1 MGGHGSPQDV
11 STVGCTMVERCAISA
26 TYVRCERDEGSR
38 SEVRGFRNFEPGTS
52 NFVSPFSRSSRL
64 SQTLAITAEAFMNM
78 FGIGLAGA

>member
-1 MGGHGSPQDV
+1 MGDRGRSQGF
-11 STVGCTMVERCAISA
+11 STVGCKMAERCAISA
-26 TYVRCERDEGSR
+26 TCVMCERDEGSR

-52 NFVSPFSRSSRL
+52 NFVSPFSRSSRV